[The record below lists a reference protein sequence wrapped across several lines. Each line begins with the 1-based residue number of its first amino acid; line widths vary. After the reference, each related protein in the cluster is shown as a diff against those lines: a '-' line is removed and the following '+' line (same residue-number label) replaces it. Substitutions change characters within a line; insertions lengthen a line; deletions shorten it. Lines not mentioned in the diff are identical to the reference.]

1 MIFPNQLI
9 KYGLLFLLLPIIL
22 QLFGFIEVSTF
33 SMFSFAS
40 FFIGLTTFYYAFGT
54 KNFLA
59 VFFGSV
65 IFFTGVFSFLI
76 KSFFLEVTIPLIVA
90 GSVYITGFSLVMVF
104 IENAKKRRVLY
115 IAGFLIFAATMVS
128 LFAGN
133 LQFRSFFSS
142 LPEVLKEYWL
152 LLLMAVIT
160 VLLLYF
166 EQRQSRK

>member
-22 QLFGFIEVSTF
+22 QLFGFIEVSLF

-40 FFIGLTTFYYAFGT
+40 FFIGLTIFYYSFGT

-59 VFFGSV
+59 VFFGSG

-76 KSFFLEVTIPLIVA
+76 KSFLLDITFPLIVA
-90 GSVYITGFSLVMVF
+90 GSIYITGFSLLMVF
-104 IENAKKRRVLY
+104 IENAKKRSVLY
-115 IAGFLIFAATMVS
+115 VSGFLIFTATMVS

-133 LQFRSFFSS
+133 LKLRSFFAS
-142 LPEVLKEYWL
+142 LPEVLIRYWL

>member
-22 QLFGFIEVSTF
+22 QLFGFIEVSIF

-40 FFIGLTTFYYAFGT
+40 FFIGLTLFYYSFGT
-54 KNFLA
+54 KNFLM
-59 VFFGSV
+59 VFGGSG
-65 IFFTGVFSFLI
+65 IFFTGVFTFLI
-76 KSFFLEVTIPLIVA
+76 TSFFLDVTIPLVVA
-90 GSVYITGFSLVMVF
+90 GALYITGFSLLMVF
-104 IENAKKRRVLY
+104 IENAKRRTVLY
-115 IAGFLIFAATMVS
+115 AAGFLIFTATMVS

-133 LQFRSFFSS
+133 LQLRSFFSS

-160 VLLLYF
+160 VLLLCF